1 MSRLLIGSRTWKT
14 WNRSVSNVPFAV
26 EISGLLG
33 VFTLL
38 MGVWGVLVPARLAD
52 FVTRFSSKGGL
63 WFAAGIRL
71 VFGLALWFAA
81 PASRAPLLLQVLGFV
96 ALVAA
101 VILPFVGVDRFKRLI
116 DWWTALS
123 PNAMRFNSLFAV
135 AVGAVILWALL
146 PVAS

>member
-1 MSRLLIGSRTWKT
+1 M
-14 WNRSVSNVPFAV
+14 PFAV
-26 EISGLLG
+26 EIAGLLG

-38 MGVWGVLVPARLAD
+38 MGAWGVLVPARLSD
-52 FVTRFSSKGGL
+52 FVARFGSKGGL

-81 PASRAPLLLQVLGFV
+81 PASRAPLLLQILGVL

-101 VILPFVGVDRFKRLI
+101 VILPFLGVERFKALI
-116 DWWTALS
+116 DWWTKLS
-123 PNAMRFNSLFAV
+123 PTAMRFNSLV
-135 AVGAVILWALL
+135 AVIFGAAILWALL